1 MPTYNNGSI
10 KFQIFILSIGY
21 YFSKL
26 EISSKS
32 SNWILL
38 SFLPSYHVIQM
49 HILAQVS
56 FSSYNII
63 TNNNYAH

>member
-1 MPTYNNGSI
+1 MMTYKNGSI
-10 KFQIFILSIGY
+10 KFQIYILSIGY
-21 YFSKL
+21 DFSKL
-26 EISSKS
+26 EIS